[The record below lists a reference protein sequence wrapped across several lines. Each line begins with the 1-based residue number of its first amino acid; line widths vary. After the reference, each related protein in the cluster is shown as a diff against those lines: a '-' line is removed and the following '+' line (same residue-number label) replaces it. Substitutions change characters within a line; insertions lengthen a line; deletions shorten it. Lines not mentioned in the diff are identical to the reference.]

1 MNRPAVRVM
10 GSGLLILSLL
20 GAVRPAFADSPTP
33 VCPLAREHGGLE
45 FPVDALSAEARCLI
59 SEVVQD
65 ATTRGA
71 TGPVVTPIARP
82 LYEFLLDRPP
92 LTASLAT
99 HLELAPYECTVTDQK
114 RFWINDHDGTQGQ
127 FTFVFQDPSSRIY
140 YIDGFH
146 EGRIIPRVNARAVVF
161 LRVKD
166 VRTPDGAPAVEST
179 LITYTKLNDR
189 LLALLVRLLR
199 PLVTGAITKKLAKG
213 FDVVNQLGAVA
224 ARDPERFVAEV
235 VASGP
240 SGRADAQALRL
251 LLAQHGQASPSRVT
265 SPPKP

>member
-1 MNRPAVRVM
+1 MNRLAVRATAT
-10 GSGLLILSLL
+10 SLFFLLVLSASSP
-20 GAVRPAFADSPTP
+20 GTAGGPAQP
-33 VCPLAREHGGLE
+33 CPLSKEHGGVE
-45 FPVDALSAEARCLI
+45 FPVEGLSTEARCLI
-59 SEVVQD
+59 SEVVDD
-65 ATTRGA
+65 ATTQGT

-92 LTASLAT
+92 LTAGLAT
-99 HLELAPYECTVTDQK
+99 RLDLAPYECTVTDQK

-127 FTFVFQDPSSRIY
+127 FTFLFRDASSRIY

-146 EGRIIPRVNARAVVF
+146 EGHIIPRVTARAVIF
-161 LRVKD
+161 LRVNEI
-166 VRTPDGAPAVEST
+166 RTPEGAPAVEST

-189 LLALLVRLLR
+189 VLAFLVRLLR
-199 PLVTGAITKKLAKG
+199 PLVTGAVTKKLAKG

-224 ARDPERFVAEV
+224 ARDPQRFVNEV

-240 SGRADAQALRL
+240 NGEADAQALRAL
-251 LLAQHGQASPSRVT
+251 LSLTGPPSPVRAS